1 MDDIGYTGHKFDTDI
16 GLSYMQVRYYDPV
29 IGRFYSNDPVD
40 SLGHM
45 LRSNPIQGFGRY
57 TYANN
62 NPYKYVDPDGE
73 AGVLG
78 FIAGVGLEITRQAL
92 TGELKD
98 TSLSGIAKNAG
109 KALVSGFAGATGAG
123 LATKTAQL
131 GNVLRVTANT
141 AAGGAIGATSTVA
154 NNAID
159 GNNLTDNVGVGT
171 VLGAAGGAAGTIVGD
186 AIDAGTAALKQKAF
200 NATSVADQNLTQHIK
215 GATGGGASSTS
226 VGVGDVLGNVASNAA
241 GVADSCGVKDQC

>member
-1 MDDIGYTGHKFDTDI
+1 
-16 GLSYMQVRYYDPV
+16 MQARYYDPR

-40 SLGHM
+40 AVGHIG
-45 LRSNPIQGFGRY
+45 RGNTVHGFNRY

-62 NPYKYVDPDGE
+62 NPYKYVDPNGE

-109 KALVSGFAGATGAG
+109 KALVSGLAGATGAG

-131 GNVLRVTANT
+131 GNALRVTANT
-141 AAGGAIGATSTVA
+141 AGGAAIGATSTVA

-159 GNNLTDNVGVGT
+159 GENLTDNVAVGAL
-171 VLGAAGGAAGTIVGD
+171 LGAAGGAAGTIVGD

-200 NATSVADQNLTQHIK
+200 NSTSVANQNLAQHIK

-226 VGVGDVLGNVASNAA
+226 VGVGDALGNVASNAA
-241 GVADSCGVKDQC
+241 GVADSCGVKKEC